1 MSIQI
6 VDKLKNL
13 SDSDIFHT
21 LYVSRYD
28 NYERQV
34 KDRFEKD
41 LVLFQSSIENRT
53 EKYMFKLSELMR
65 IIPYYLELATRIN
78 RCRKRNTYT
87 IQCKR
92 HLAYDFEGYRVVN
105 NHLVLVASD
114 YLKMRLKQ
122 VVDVKMVNNCLR
134 LPLIGERR
142 ARNLFVNAIAKIK
155 SEDDWVMKL
164 SRDMMKSLMAMSTN
178 ISTNYYD
185 VY

>member
-6 VDKLKNL
+6 VDKLKNF

-21 LYVSRYD
+21 LYVSHYD
-28 NYERQV
+28 KQV
-34 KDRFEKD
+34 KNRFEKD
-41 LVLFQSSIENRT
+41 LILFQSSIENRT
-53 EKYMFKLSELMR
+53 QTCMFKLSELMR

-92 HLAYDFEGYRVVN
+92 HLAYDFKGYRIVN
-105 NHLVLVASD
+105 NHLVLTASD

-142 ARNLFVNAIAKIK
+142 ARNLFVNAIAEIK
-155 SEDDWVMKL
+155 SEDDWVINVA
-164 SRDMMKSLMAMSTN
+164 REMMKSLMAMSAN
-178 ISTNYYD
+178 ISTNHYD